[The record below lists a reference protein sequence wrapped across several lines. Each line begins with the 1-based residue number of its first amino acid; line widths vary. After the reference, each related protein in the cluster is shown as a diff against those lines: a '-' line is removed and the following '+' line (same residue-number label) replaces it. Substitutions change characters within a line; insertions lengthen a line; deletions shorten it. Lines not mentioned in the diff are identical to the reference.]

1 MAPYTNFGGK
11 VLLGPSFTDIS
22 DDTVEFE
29 WSAETNIP
37 DIEVYGPSERRSI
50 KGTTKW
56 SGQIKVVYDY
66 VGGATKGYRTLLT
79 ECTTPT
85 TGGLYC
91 QYKPTGEG
99 SGEEQQSGYIIVG
112 YPTMDD
118 RGGSDIQ
125 TRTFPFTVN
134 GQVTSA
140 AQTT

>member
-1 MAPYTNFGGK
+1 VAPYTNFGGK
-11 VLLGPSFTDIS
+11 VLLGPTFVDIS
-22 DDTVEFE
+22 DDVVEFDV
-29 WSAETNIP
+29 SAETNIP
-37 DIEVYGPSERRSI
+37 GIEVYGPSQVRSI
-50 KGTTKW
+50 AGTTKW
-56 SGQIKVVYDY
+56 TGNIKVVYDY
-66 VGGATKGYRTLLT
+66 LGGVAKGYRVLMT
-79 ECTTPT
+79 ECGTPT

-99 SGEEQQSGYIIVG
+99 AGEEQQTMYIIVG
-112 YPTMDD
+112 YPKMDD